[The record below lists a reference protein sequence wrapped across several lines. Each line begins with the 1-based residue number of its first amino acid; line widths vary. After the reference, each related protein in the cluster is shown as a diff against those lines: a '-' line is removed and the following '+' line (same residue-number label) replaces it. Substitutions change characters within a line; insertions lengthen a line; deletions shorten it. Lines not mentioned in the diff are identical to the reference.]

1 MCNNNYI
8 KDTNK
13 YNQSQSQNQKF
24 ILRKEIYIE
33 HRNILTAIHDQDWSK
48 VAIRISSW
56 EAVLIPF

>member
-13 YNQSQSQNQKF
+13 YNLSQSQNQKF

-33 HRNILTAIHDQDWSK
+33 HRNILTAIHDQD
-48 VAIRISSW
+48 
-56 EAVLIPF
+56 